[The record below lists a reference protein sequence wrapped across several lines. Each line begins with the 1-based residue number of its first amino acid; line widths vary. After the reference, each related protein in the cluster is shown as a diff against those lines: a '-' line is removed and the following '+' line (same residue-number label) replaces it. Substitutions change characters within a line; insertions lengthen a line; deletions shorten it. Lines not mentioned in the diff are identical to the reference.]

1 MSAPSRTASRRD
13 CRSLPG
19 NRESAGLLVSGAIT
33 ALTLSLAFGLLA
45 LGVESFWMVFVLGFG
60 VVLPTALGVVA
71 HVWPDDEGTPA
82 DSGPSDSGSR
92 TPIEQLK
99 MRYARGE
106 LTDEEFERQLELVM
120 ERGDGN

>member
-1 MSAPSRTASRRD
+1 MSAPSRTASRRSR
-13 CRSLPG
+13 RSLPG

-45 LGVESFWMVFVLGFG
+45 LGVESFWMVFVVGFG

-71 HVWPDDEGTPA
+71 HVWPEEGGSA
-82 DSGPSDSGSR
+82 DSSPAGGDSR
-92 TPIEQLK
+92 TPVEELK